1 MGPWYPP
8 SAKSFFK
15 MGIYRTKSQAPKLR
29 HPGPVYWPGVLQH
42 AVTSLLYRQGCG
54 ASCPHRSP
62 TDQCS
67 APFFRALYALTI
79 NDTPRWTGLAPH
91 CLAASD
97 IQGVMNALQRHVIT
111 PNVKIFE
118 QRATWGQV
126 LGDRSPLA
134 SGAQNVHQAIHDLTY
149 IHAPSAATSLGRWD
163 QPRNMI
169 PFIIRHITRVMKFAP
184 VIRTSIFGY
193 PHRSCPQIGDKTF
206 ESHPTHMIQQLFG
219 RTLTVEDV
227 FAHSVVQSIAGSEY
241 IFPVSSIRR
250 FCA

>member
-1 MGPWYPP
+1 M
-8 SAKSFFK
+8 
-15 MGIYRTKSQAPKLR
+15 
-29 HPGPVYWPGVLQH
+29 
-42 AVTSLLYRQGCG
+42 
-54 ASCPHRSP
+54 
-62 TDQCS
+62 D
-67 APFFRALYALTI
+67 
-79 NDTPRWTGLAPH
+79 
-91 CLAASD
+91 
-97 IQGVMNALQRHVIT
+97 ALQRHVII

-169 PFIIRHITRVMKFAP
+169 PFIIRHITRVMKFVP

-206 ESHPTHMIQQLFG
+206 GSHPTHMIQQLFG

-227 FAHSVVQSIAGSEY
+227 FAHSVVQSSAGRDVYISCIEHSMLLCLTSAAKDKPGIFSVRKLVDIAMLLNDSPRQVV
-241 IFPVSSIRR
+241 F
-250 FCA
+250 